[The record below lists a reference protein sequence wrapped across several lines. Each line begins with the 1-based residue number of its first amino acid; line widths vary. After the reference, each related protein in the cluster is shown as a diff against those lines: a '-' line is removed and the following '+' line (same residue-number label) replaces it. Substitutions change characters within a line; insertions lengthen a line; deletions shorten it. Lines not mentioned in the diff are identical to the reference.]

1 MAADAK
7 RAVSTP
13 EHDPA
18 ATDLDLAAK
27 ELAEIEA
34 LGDPRTMSPSN
45 VERLVT
51 RFGKLKARV
60 HHVTEERLRVSEQYE
75 ALRRSYY
82 LSGVGQ
88 KVDVSKLPDFSTI
101 AAAVIEEG
109 KTGMDFDRLY
119 TLWQAVVRA
128 PDGAPVIEVGSYKGG
143 SAKFLAGALAVSQ
156 GSPRL
161 YVCDTFRGHARVDA
175 DIDGPHAAKGFT
187 ATSAEAVAAYLSDY
201 PFVRLVV
208 GDIVETSA
216 QLNDPAYGLVHIDV
230 DVYPPTA
237 FCLEFFSRRLAP
249 GAWMVVDDYG
259 VVTCPGAQKA
269 VDDFVRDNPTFSRVH
284 LLTGQALVFRAG

>member
-1 MAADAK
+1 
-7 RAVSTP
+7 VSTP
-13 EHDPA
+13 EQDPA
-18 ATDLDLAAK
+18 TTDPDLAAQ
-27 ELAEIEA
+27 ERAEIEA
-34 LGDPRTMSPSN
+34 LGDPRKMSPSN

-60 HHVTEERLRVSEQYE
+60 HHVTQERLRVTEQYE

-82 LSGVGQ
+82 LSGAGQ
-88 KVDVSKLPDFSTI
+88 KTDVSKLPDFSTI

-119 TLWQAVVRA
+119 TLWQAVMRV

-143 SAKFLAGALAVSQ
+143 SAKFLAGALKVHQA
-156 GSPRL
+156 SPRL
-161 YVCDTFRGHARVDA
+161 FVCDTFQGHARVDA

-201 PFVRLVV
+201 PFVELLV

-216 QLNDPAYGLVHIDV
+216 RLQDLVFGFVHIDV

-237 FCLEFFSRRLAP
+237 FCLEFFSQRLAP
-249 GAWMVVDDYG
+249 GAWIVVDDYG

-269 VDDFVRDNPTFSRVH
+269 VDDFVRDHRSFAKVH
-284 LLTGQALVFRAG
+284 LLTGQAIVFRAG